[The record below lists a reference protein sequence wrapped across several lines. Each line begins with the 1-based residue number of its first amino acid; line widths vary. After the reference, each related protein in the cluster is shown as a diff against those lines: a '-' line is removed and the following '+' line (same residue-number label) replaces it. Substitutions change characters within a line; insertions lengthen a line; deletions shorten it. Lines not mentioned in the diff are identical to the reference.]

1 MFLAECIASG
11 RAAADT
17 AFGGRSTVAEELP
30 QQDLAALIDITKKAD
45 GTYEQVINGNEGKFT
60 IQVTV
65 AGGAIT
71 DFQVVQGRDNMFMN
85 DDQLQEYVDAV
96 IDGQTVKVDSVAGA
110 TLTVNKLNQGMQ
122 DLFADTAK

>member
-1 MFLAECIASG
+1 MKYFLDVLGKAGVQFS
-11 RAAADT
+11 
-17 AFGGRSTVAEELP
+17 
-30 QQDLAALIDITKKAD
+30 KKAD
-45 GTYEQVINGNEGKFT
+45 GTYEQVINGNEGQFT

-71 DFQVVQGRDNMFMN
+71 DFQVVQGRDNMFMD

-122 DLFADTAK
+122 DLFADTVK